1 MFLSFKKNKETKC
14 ISVKISNKLKRTA
27 VSLPKMCRSKMF
39 VAWQNFLKTLEIHYK
54 IFDNSYLKIGKRER
68 AKIKK

>member
-1 MFLSFKKNKETKC
+1 
-14 ISVKISNKLKRTA
+14 
-27 VSLPKMCRSKMF
+27 MF